1 MLAKV
6 IIALLLLTLAQ
17 FLIFWMLTHLGVVLV
32 GACGWGI
39 WSWWKGRA
47 RA

>member
-32 GACGWGI
+32 GACGWGM